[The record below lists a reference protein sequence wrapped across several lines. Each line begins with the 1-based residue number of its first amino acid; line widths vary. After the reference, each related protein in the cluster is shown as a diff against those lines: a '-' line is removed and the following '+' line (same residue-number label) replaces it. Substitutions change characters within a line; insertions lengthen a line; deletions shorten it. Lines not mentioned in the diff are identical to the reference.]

1 MIELTDSNYKEVLV
15 EKSEGL
21 ILVDFWAEWCGPCK
35 VLGPVFQRLSE
46 KNPDVSFGKVNI
58 DEVVEYTT
66 LCGIRNIPTILFI
79 KDGQVVDRTVGS
91 VTETTIQEK
100 INSHK

>member
-1 MIELTDSNYKEVLV
+1 MIELTDSNYKEVLL

-21 ILVDFWAEWCGPCK
+21 ILLDFWAEWCGPCK

-66 LCGIRNIPTILFI
+66 SCGIRNIPTILFI

>member
-1 MIELTDSNYKEVLV
+1 MIELTDSNYKEVLL

>member
-1 MIELTDSNYKEVLV
+1 MIELTDSNYKEVLL

-66 LCGIRNIPTILFI
+66 SCGIRNIPTILFI